1 MSTRFRGEPSESL
14 VKDMML
20 LMAENL
26 TRITGSLA
34 SAGIEAFVS
43 EILRAR
49 RVFTFGLGRSGLV
62 ASAFAMR
69 LIHLGIPTFVVGESI
84 LPDIREYGLE
94 GDVVVVF
101 SRSGGPG
108 IAADY
113 AADAKNTGGARIC
126 LITGMANSP
135 VGEIAD
141 CVMYFPCDLF
151 LRRCAEEGCTLFAPL
166 GTFFET
172 AAWVFADAVV
182 SQMMET
188 RGTDADEMWDIHA
201 NLMGLFI
208 LPEKIALVPA
218 PKKSAR
224 DP

>member
-1 MSTRFRGEPSESL
+1 MSTRLRGEPSESF

-34 SAGIEAFVS
+34 GAGIEAFVT

-49 RVFTFGLGRSGLV
+49 RVFTLGLGRSGLV

-84 LPDIREYGLE
+84 LPDIRKYGLD

-101 SRSGGPG
+101 SRSGGTG

-126 LITGMANSP
+126 LITGKADSP

-141 CVMYFPCDLF
+141 CIIHFPCDLF
-151 LRRCAEEGCTLFAPL
+151 LRRCADEGCTLFAPL

-172 AAWVFADAVV
+172 AAWIFADAVV
-182 SQMMET
+182 SQLMEAK
-188 RGTDADEMWDIHA
+188 GIDADEMWDIHA
-201 NLMGLFI
+201 NLMGLYM
-208 LPEKIALVPA
+208 LPRK
-218 PKKSAR
+218 
-224 DP
+224 